1 MEKNTFIHNGLEFA
15 YYQTGSGELDLFI
28 QHGYSDS
35 ALCWGHLPDDLGRNY
50 RVTLM
55 DARGHGD
62 SAKPDSGYDL
72 TTMAGDMIALVR
84 RLNMK
89 KPVIIGHSMGGS
101 LAAHVAAL
109 EPDLPGGS
117 VLIDP
122 GFRHRTDD
130 ERAATM
136 VELHKEMKTIK
147 QMTVD
152 EVAGYI
158 RSKHSDWKDHFVN
171 PSALAKLQ
179 MSTKVIDIFHTIDA
193 TWQDDLNKVKCP
205 MVLVHADES
214 AGAIV
219 TMETIRYLKSNYPF
233 VETWY
238 VPGAGHSIQR
248 EKYPET
254 LRAIEMFIV
263 RNFLNLRSY

>member
-1 MEKNTFIHNGLEFA
+1 MEKKTFLYDGLEFA
-15 YYQTGSGELDLFI
+15 YYQTGSGELDVFI

-35 ALCWGHLPDDLGRNY
+35 ALCWGPLPEDLGKNY

-62 SAKPDSGYDL
+62 SATPEIGYDL
-72 TTMAGDMIALVR
+72 TTMARDMIALTKH
-84 RLNMK
+84 LKME

-101 LAAHVAAL
+101 LAAHIAAL
-109 EPDLPGGS
+109 EPDLPGGA

-130 ERAATM
+130 ERTASM
-136 VELHKEMKTIK
+136 VELHKEMNAIK

-158 RSKHSDWKDHFVN
+158 RSKHPDWKDHFVN

-179 MSTKVIDIFHTIDA
+179 MSTNVIDIFHTIDA
-193 TWQDDLNKVKCP
+193 TWPNDLKKATCP
-205 MVLVHADES
+205 MLLITADAED
-214 AGAIV
+214 GAIV
-219 TMETIRYLKSNYPF
+219 TKETAK
-233 VETWY
+233 Y
-238 VPGAGHSIQR
+238 VKGNHPNVDVVHIPGAGHSIQR
-248 EKYPET
+248 EKYVET
-254 LRAIEMFIV
+254 VQAIEK
-263 RNFLNLRSY
+263 FLKKITGG